1 MYQPPLFDL
10 EIVPPEEN
18 KNPHKIYLL
27 WAEFTTLFKIGIT
40 SRQVGQR
47 ALDIQS
53 SSPYPLRVIGHR
65 YGTYEIERSIHRQ
78 LVQYKTRG
86 EWYDLPEPI
95 VWQLI
100 KWLGFELPPGV
111 SCEA

>member
-10 EIVPPEEN
+10 
-18 KNPHKIYLL
+18 
-27 WAEFTTLFKIGIT
+27 
-40 SRQVGQR
+40 
-47 ALDIQS
+47 
-53 SSPYPLRVIGHR
+53 
-65 YGTYEIERSIHRQ
+65 EIERSIHRQ